1 MLFQNTVEI
10 RLPLNEKQRYKMQQ
24 KVVYIQIL
32 PNNLRGFLNCN

>member
-10 RLPLNEKQRYKMQQ
+10 QLPLNEKQRYKMQQ

-32 PNNLRGFLNCN
+32 TNNLRGFLNCN